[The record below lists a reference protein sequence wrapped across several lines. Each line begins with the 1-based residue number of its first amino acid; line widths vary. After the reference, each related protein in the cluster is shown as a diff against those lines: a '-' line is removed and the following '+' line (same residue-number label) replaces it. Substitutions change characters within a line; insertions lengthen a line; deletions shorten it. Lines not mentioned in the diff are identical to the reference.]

1 MEKPI
6 SLKLRELKDNLVKEI
21 NESRL
26 PMCILRPII
35 EDLYNQVVRMEEQE
49 YTQDK
54 TAYENSEKEK
64 KEKKK

>member
-6 SLKLRELKDNLVKEI
+6 SLKLKELKDNLVNEI

-35 EDLYNQVVRMEEQE
+35 EDIYNQVVRVEQQE

-54 TAYENSEKEK
+54 NAYENSEKEK